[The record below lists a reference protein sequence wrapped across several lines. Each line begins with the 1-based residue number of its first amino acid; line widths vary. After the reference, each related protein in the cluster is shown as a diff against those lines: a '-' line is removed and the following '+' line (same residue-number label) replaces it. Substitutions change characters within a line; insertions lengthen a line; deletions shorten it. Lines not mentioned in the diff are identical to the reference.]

1 MEVLTD
7 EKIRAFLALDIGYDK
22 DKGYGH
28 SYGNGSGYG
37 YGNGYGDG
45 YGYGYGGGYSYGDG
59 GGHGGGYDSGYGYG
73 NGGSNGNSNGSG
85 YGCGDGNGI
94 KEINGYTVYN
104 ADDIETIITSIRGN
118 IAQGFILEKNT
129 KLVTCY
135 IVKKNNKF
143 AHGNTL
149 HDAFMSLQEKL
160 YDNST
165 EKERIEAFKRKF
177 PSYDTKYNNRDLFVY
192 HHVLTGSCRMGRES
206 FVSSNGLS
214 LDGKTTVREFV
225 ELTKNAYGGDIVKK
239 LPKAYGVAD

>member
-1 MEVLTD
+1 MGVLTN
-7 EKIRAFLALDIGYDK
+7 EKIRAFLALDIGCDN
-22 DKGYGH
+22 DKGCGY
-28 SYGNGSGYG
+28 SSGSGYG
-37 YGNGYGDG
+37 YGCSYGSSYGYGSGYGDGSGHGGGYGDG
-45 YGYGYGGGYSYGDG
+45 YGYGS
-59 GGHGGGYDSGYGYG
+59 
-73 NGGSNGNSNGSG
+73 GGSNGGNYGSG
-85 YGCGDGNGI
+85 DGSGDGYGI
-94 KEINGYTVYN
+94 KEINGHTVYN
-104 ADDIETIITSIRGN
+104 ADNIETIITSIRGN

-129 KLVTCY
+129 KLVPCY
-135 IVKKNNKF
+135 IVKEDNKF

-206 FVSSNGLS
+206 FVNSNGLS
-214 LDGKTTVREFV
+214 LDDKTTVREFV
-225 ELTKNAYGGDIVKK
+225 ELTKNTYGGDIVKK